1 MRVEELPFPV
11 NPLIELW
18 EYIDTICNI
27 PLTNKHIENIANIF
41 NKGGVYPE
49 TQAEAIT
56 LIELFNSF
64 YGLIEIVVE
73 DSYHYIRK
81 TDGKDM
87 QQT

>member
-11 NPLIELW
+11 NPLVELW
-18 EYIDTICNI
+18 EYIDTICSI

-49 TQAEAIT
+49 TQAEVVT

-64 YGLIEIVVE
+64 SGLTEFIIE

-87 QQT
+87 QQA